1 MTRVTVR
8 CPTCAWSVRRKVAP
22 ESCDWCST
30 RVEVVTVP
38 GPRPAL
44 EQLRRV
50 EVRCRPLASSVAAIG
65 DARAIA
71 AVVDAAAAK
80 RGAP

>member
-8 CPTCAWSVRRKVAP
+8 CPACRWSVRRTVAP
-22 ESCDWCST
+22 ESCEWCSA

-71 AVVDAAAAK
+71 AVVDDAAAK
-80 RGAP
+80 RGAT